1 MKYDLQSH
9 LDKVYAT
16 FPEAKHQP
24 VIGITT
30 NFSDIDATLRD
41 AYYKQV
47 AAAGGTPVLI
57 PPVADKDV
65 LVNTLAHLDGL
76 LLTGGGDI
84 NPLWAGEEPST
95 RLHNINAERDLPELM
110 LTRLA
115 FNRQIPILGICRGIQ
130 TLAVALGGTVQQ
142 DIYEDY
148 IRTSPSGNPP
158 CCTPSTRRNTSWSTP
173 STIRR

>member
-65 LVNTLAHLDGL
+65 LVNTLAHL
-76 LLTGGGDI
+76 TVCSSR
-84 NPLWAGEEPST
+84 AGETSIRSGQVRS
-95 RLHNINAERDLPELM
+95 RLPD
-110 LTRLA
+110 
-115 FNRQIPILGICRGIQ
+115 
-130 TLAVALGGTVQQ
+130 
-142 DIYEDY
+142 
-148 IRTSPSGNPP
+148 
-158 CCTPSTRRNTSWSTP
+158 CTTSTP
-173 STIRR
+173 SATSPNSC